1 MLFGNLTI
9 MEIREIWAREAT
21 DFTPW
26 LADNIQLLGKEIGLE
41 LELIER
47 EASVGSFSCDIHAID
62 LTNNREVVIENQLE
76 PTDHG
81 HLGQLLT
88 YAAGIEACVV
98 IWIAKEIKD
107 EHRAALD
114 WLNRKTPPGI
124 DFFAVEPQVFRI
136 DESNPVVKFNLVV
149 VPNEWKKDV
158 STPRNVDPDSRASAY
173 KNFFQDV
180 IDDARKNNFK
190 GTKRAPLQSWIRF
203 STSKPCFGLYVAFKK
218 NNRISVELFIESIH
232 QVINKQIYDKLF
244 ESKDQINN
252 VTNNELTW
260 ERLDE
265 RKGSRICFYLEGSI
279 EDQPEY
285 LDSLKNLI
293 IEKLIIM
300 REVVLDHAYG
310 AVEKFKLT

>member
-114 WLNRKTPPGI
+114 WLNRKTPPG
-124 DFFAVEPQVFRI
+124 
-136 DESNPVVKFNLVV
+136 K
-149 VPNEWKKDV
+149 
-158 STPRNVDPDSRASAY
+158 
-173 KNFFQDV
+173 
-180 IDDARKNNFK
+180 
-190 GTKRAPLQSWIRF
+190 
-203 STSKPCFGLYVAFKK
+203 
-218 NNRISVELFIESIH
+218 
-232 QVINKQIYDKLF
+232 
-244 ESKDQINN
+244 
-252 VTNNELTW
+252 
-260 ERLDE
+260 
-265 RKGSRICFYLEGSI
+265 
-279 EDQPEY
+279 
-285 LDSLKNLI
+285 
-293 IEKLIIM
+293 
-300 REVVLDHAYG
+300 
-310 AVEKFKLT
+310 